1 MGVKTLIFGTAQ
13 ANQFGGNNS
22 NDHILFDFSAFNDA
36 GSIRSVTVKSM
47 AFVNLLPNV
56 NEYNNTLYYR
66 QNGVDLTAV
75 IPPNIQ
81 YDRDALRDAL
91 NLALPTETFTI
102 PDSAP
107 FQVSILTTDATGIK
121 IYSQQEAFQIFGAAD
136 SLNRILGA
144 GLSVS
149 TEIVGVGALTLDRG
163 VIDLSGPKYLYVTC
177 ETLSRTTGL
186 VSDGR
191 IVNHLVAIPITV
203 GYKYI
208 QTFYTPDMA
217 ITSHMLPDDVSI
229 QQIQIGLT
237 DINGRKIWLPENIQ
251 IQGELVVTY
260 NA

>member
-13 ANQFGGNNS
+13 ANQSGVNPNN
-22 NDHILFDFSAFNDA
+22 DIRFDFSAFNDA

-47 AFVNLLPNV
+47 AFVNALPNV
-56 NEYNNTLYYR
+56 TKYNNTLYYR
-66 QNGVDLTAV
+66 QGAVDLTVV
-75 IPPNIQ
+75 IPHNIHYINDTFVAALSAAMPNETVVIQ
-81 YDRDALRDAL
+81 GA
-91 NLALPTETFTI
+91 
-102 PDSAP
+102 AP
-107 FQVSILTTDATGIK
+107 RQVEITTAGAGGIK
-121 IYSQQEAFQIFGAAD
+121 IYSQQEVYQLFGAAD
-136 SLNRILGA
+136 SLNRIIGA
-144 GLSVS
+144 GLINSN
-149 TEIVGVGALTLDRG
+149 EIVGDGVLTMDKG
-163 VIDLSGPKYLYVTC
+163 IIDLSGPKYMYVTC

-203 GYKYI
+203 EYGVT

-229 QQIQIGLT
+229 QQIQIGLS
-237 DINGRKIWLPENIQ
+237 DINGGEIWLPENIQ